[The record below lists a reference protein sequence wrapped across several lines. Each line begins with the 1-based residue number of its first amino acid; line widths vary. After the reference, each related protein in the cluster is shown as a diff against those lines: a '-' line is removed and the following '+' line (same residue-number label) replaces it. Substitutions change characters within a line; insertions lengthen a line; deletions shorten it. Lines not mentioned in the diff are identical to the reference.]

1 MKLLNKGYLVLGNIN
16 VINNIIK
23 NCEEQ
28 KYIILESNLNFS
40 PGYNTIY
47 LKEEH
52 LYANAN
58 YFVVNGREETFET
71 GTISYQEIFNGLE
84 VSRQFIS
91 KSKECLGEEFARSLI
106 GCVPLFYVNINTDK
120 KNNNIIEYYSQLR
133 YSETDIIFM
142 KTGEHDDKIE
152 LNSTGVEFDFN
163 DLLHKLVEK
172 HRENAVFL
180 GNHQCYYR
188 KENSSKEIEYKFNIL
203 SDTNIWHNIVEMYNR
218 FKSYKFK
225 DFILEYKDE
234 IQKWDY
240 MNYMF
245 EVLEPEEERGYISFI
260 PQTNGKELIKRKI
273 YSEDQL
279 SRTEMHFKDNVV
291 DSPRS
296 DFLSKKFGVKAFEF
310 QPFRRVRYDINIE
323 SLKSGNVHGI
333 FLDYITV
340 AGSDKK
346 LIQCEIEYLRTR
358 SLYGNDA
365 YMEELNLLK
374 EYVIDYFKENNI
386 DYIETFYS
394 KLSFMKDVNNRG

>member
-1 MKLLNKGYLVLGNIN
+1 MLNNGYLILGNIN
-16 VINNIIK
+16 VINDIIK

-28 KYIILESNLNFS
+28 TYIILESNVNYGQ
-40 PGYNTIY
+40 GYNTIY
-47 LKEEH
+47 LKKDH
-52 LYANAN
+52 LHSNVN

-71 GTISYQEIFNGLE
+71 GTISYKEIFNGLE
-84 VSRQFIS
+84 VSKQFIS
-91 KSKECLGEEFARSLI
+91 KWKSAREEFAESLLGYI
-106 GCVPLFYVNINTDK
+106 PLFYVNINTDK
-120 KNNNIIEYYSQLR
+120 ENNNIIECYSQLR
-133 YSETDIIFM
+133 YSETDIIFI
-142 KTGEHDDKIE
+142 KTGEYANNNE
-152 LNSTGVEFDFN
+152 LNLSGIEINFN
-163 DLLHKLVEK
+163 DLLYKLVEK

-188 KENSSKEIEYKFNIL
+188 KENNSKEIEYKFNIL
-203 SDTNIWHNIVEMYNR
+203 NTSNIWHIIVEMYNH

-245 EVLEPEEERGYISFI
+245 EVLEPKKERGYISFI

-273 YSEDQL
+273 YSKDQL
-279 SRTEMHFKDNVV
+279 SRTEIHFKDNVV
-291 DSPRS
+291 NAPRA
-296 DFLSKKFGVKAFEF
+296 DFLAEKFGVKAFEF

-340 AGSDKK
+340 DGSDKK

-358 SLYGNDA
+358 SLFSNNT

-374 EYVIDYFKENNI
+374 EYVIKYFKENNI
-386 DYIETFYS
+386 NYIETFYS
-394 KLSFMKDVNNRG
+394 KLSFMKDVNNRR